1 MKKTLLELT
10 MAYKKFVKQF
20 QIEPKNKKKKH
31 SKIQILKLLKD
42 QNILKN
48 QMIHY
53 LEIIETKQNI
63 YD

>member
-1 MKKTLLELT
+1 MKKSLLKLT

-20 QIEPKNKKKKH
+20 QIQEKNN
-31 SKIQILKLLKD
+31 SKIQILKLLKY

-48 QMIHY
+48 LMIY
-53 LEIIETKQNI
+53 CLEIFETKQNI